1 MRVPWMRL
9 ARWRGKRSLERS
21 GDGRWMIEAEVAVWV
36 PERVW
41 KTRARGGAWAI
52 FDVPP
57 ALMHP

>member
-1 MRVPWMRL
+1 MRL

-41 KTRARGGAWAI
+41 KTRARGVRGRSSMS
-52 FDVPP
+52 
-57 ALMHP
+57 LLL

>member
-1 MRVPWMRL
+1 MRL